1 MDPGCRVEM
10 SLCMCEKIFQRDPQT
25 SNQQLHSQKQSG
37 LLISAFDDLKLKTKK
52 PFIFICRLLL
62 SSGFF
67 FPVRRLLDGS
77 SFIISLLEYYHY
89 GS

>member
-37 LLISAFDDLKLKTKK
+37 LLISAFDYLKLKTKN
-52 PFIFICRLLL
+52 PHLHL
-62 SSGFF
+62 
-67 FPVRRLLDGS
+67 
-77 SFIISLLEYYHY
+77 
-89 GS
+89 